1 MTASCCHSETQR
13 LFPPAPGP
21 LPPQNLTASR
31 ITPTSVSVTWEQ
43 PPAGA
48 VEGYIINVTTLQSV
62 KSRYVPNGKLA
73 SYTVRDLL
81 PAQRYRLSVTAVQN
95 TEQGQVHSE
104 PIHLYVTTRECLPGL
119 GGGGTPSCS
128 GPWEL
133 LLPVPTLPVEGK
145 QRWLAL
151 QPFGCGVTAQQCFVG
166 EGSSTCC
173 LGGVTCPQTAL
184 VAPSLTLR
192 SLPASL

>member
-1 MTASCCHSETQR
+1 M
-13 LFPPAPGP
+13 
-21 LPPQNLTASR
+21 
-31 ITPTSVSVTWEQ
+31 SVTWEQ

-119 GGGGTPSCS
+119 GGGDTELQWSVGAPATCTNPPCRREAAVACS
-128 GPWEL
+128 A
-133 LLPVPTLPVEGK
+133 
-145 QRWLAL
+145 AL
-151 QPFGCGVTAQQCFVG
+151 WMW
-166 EGSSTCC
+166 SYS
-173 LGGVTCPQTAL
+173 
-184 VAPSLTLR
+184 
-192 SLPASL
+192 

>member
-1 MTASCCHSETQR
+1 M
-13 LFPPAPGP
+13 
-21 LPPQNLTASR
+21 
-31 ITPTSVSVTWEQ
+31 SVTWEQ

-119 GGGGTPSCS
+119 GGGTPSCS

-166 EGSSTCC
+166 EGSSSWC

>member
-1 MTASCCHSETQR
+1 M
-13 LFPPAPGP
+13 
-21 LPPQNLTASR
+21 
-31 ITPTSVSVTWEQ
+31 SVTWEQ

-104 PIHLYVTTRECLPGL
+104 PIHLYVTTRECLPGR
-119 GGGGTPSCS
+119 GGAPSCT
-128 GPWEL
+128 EL
-133 LLPVPTLPVEGK
+133 APKAGAS
-145 QRWLAL
+145 RWY
-151 QPFGCGVTAQQCFVG
+151 Q
-166 EGSSTCC
+166 
-173 LGGVTCPQTAL
+173 
-184 VAPSLTLR
+184 PSL
-192 SLPASL
+192 